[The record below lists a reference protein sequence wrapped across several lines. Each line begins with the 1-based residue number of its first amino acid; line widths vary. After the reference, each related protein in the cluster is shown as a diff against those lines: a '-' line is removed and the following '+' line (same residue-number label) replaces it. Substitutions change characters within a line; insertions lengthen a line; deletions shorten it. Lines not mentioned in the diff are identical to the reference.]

1 MEISIQDVD
10 RQIRQFEV
18 EKAKLEKEIALCSM
32 ELQNKREQIVR
43 LTEENSTLSIEIE
56 KYNSNLMIL

>member
-10 RQIRQFEV
+10 RQIRQFEA